1 MQVTDNVCLSPNVAT
16 EAILI
21 TGQGL
26 EWGWGAGGRT
36 LPRRKIWIQYPEV
49 GVDVGK

>member
-1 MQVTDNVCLSPNVAT
+1 MCLSPNVGT

-26 EWGWGAGGRT
+26 ELGWGAGGRMP
-36 LPRRKIWIQYPEV
+36 PRRKIWIHYPEV